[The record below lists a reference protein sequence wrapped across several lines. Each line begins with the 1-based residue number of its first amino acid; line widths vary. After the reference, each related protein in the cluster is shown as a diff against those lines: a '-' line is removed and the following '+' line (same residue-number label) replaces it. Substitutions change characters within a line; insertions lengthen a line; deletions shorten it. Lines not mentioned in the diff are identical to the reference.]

1 MIFKS
6 FLIEKNISLIE
17 NCFATIFYGE
27 NIGLKDDFKILIK
40 NHYKDYEVIALQ
52 QNDIINSPGIIKEQA
67 FNNSLFAQKKLI
79 LIYNATDKIKKN
91 IIEITEKPISDV
103 KIFIFS
109 ESLDKKSTMRSHFE
123 IKKNLGC
130 VPCYSD
136 NEKTLSI
143 YSREKLRDYS
153 GFNQEF
159 LNILIKNSN
168 TDRMVVNQEI
178 EKLKRLFPNKRI
190 EQNKA
195 IELINNAY
203 SLDFDILRDACLESN
218 KENLNRILGN
228 MIIQNEKSY
237 FYIANLLNRI
247 EKLLNLNK
255 LLVNNSNVDLT
266 IETFKPKIFWKDKPS
281 YKKQLNVWNMKK
293 LEKAKKIILE
303 TELKIKTKLSFMS
316 SLLIKNLIIDLYKL
330 GKINA

>member
-6 FLIEKNISLIE
+6 FLVEKNISLIE

-27 NIGLKDDFKILIK
+27 NIGLKDDFKSLIK
-40 NHYKDYEVIALQ
+40 NHYKNYEAIALQ

-79 LIYNATDKIKKN
+79 LIYNATDKLKKN

-109 ESLDKKSTMRSHFE
+109 ENLDRKSIIRSHFE
-123 IKKNLGC
+123 VKKNLGC

-143 YSREKLRDYS
+143 YSREKLKDYS

-178 EKLKRLFPNKRI
+178 EKLKRLFPNKKI

-203 SLDFDILRDACLESN
+203 NLDFDLLRDACLESN

-228 MIIQNEKSY
+228 MIIQNEKAY
-237 FYIANLLNRI
+237 CYIANLLNRI
-247 EKLLNLNK
+247 DKLLNLNT
-255 LLVNNSNVDLT
+255 LLVNHHNIDLT
-266 IETFKPKIFWKDKPS
+266 IETFKPKIFWKDKQS

-330 GKINA
+330 GEVNA